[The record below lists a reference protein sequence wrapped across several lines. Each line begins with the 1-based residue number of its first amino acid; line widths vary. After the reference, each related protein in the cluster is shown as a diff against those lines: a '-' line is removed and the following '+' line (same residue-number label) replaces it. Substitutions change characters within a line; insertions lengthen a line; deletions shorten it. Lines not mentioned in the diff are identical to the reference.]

1 VLIPSDCNN
10 QLGQFH
16 TVLFGEQHKQLGS
29 LGWHLNPAL
38 AVNITEFGKLPRL
51 DNFLL
56 SPMEVSQPLT

>member
-1 VLIPSDCNN
+1 VLIPSDWDN

-16 TVLFGEQHKQLGS
+16 TVLFGERHKQLGS

-51 DNFLL
+51 DEFSL
-56 SPMEVSQPLT
+56 SPMDASQPFT